1 MQILEILKQIGIP
14 TKEIKQRFANK
25 QLKVNG
31 NIVDALD
38 HNVPIMD
45 GYWELG
51 DFIFESMKSSD
62 EEFCKHLTIL
72 KVFINSDITTFFG
85 GCNISNNKAAKFL
98 SGFVCL
104 TLSKKEHYVFIK
116 S

>member
-14 TKEIKQRFANK
+14 TKEIKQRFANR
-25 QLKVNG
+25 QIKVNG
-31 NIVDALD
+31 NVVDALD
-38 HNVPIMD
+38 HDIPIQD

-51 DFIFESMKSSD
+51 DFIYECMKSSD
-62 EEFCKHLTIL
+62 KDFCRHLTML
-72 KVFINSDITTFFG
+72 KFYFNSDITTFFG
-85 GCNISNNKAAKFL
+85 GCNMINNKAAKFL

-104 TLSKKEHYVFIK
+104 TLSKKEHIVFIK